1 MPLAKG
7 SKNITIRVG
16 LMPRLINKHQEEIRS
31 KPHKTDRK
39 LIGFVNDLLS
49 DVLDKDEFLKHFAP
63 YLSIIDIV
71 DNILYIKD
79 SKIKHS
85 IEIYLKNGSLYCDYD
100 KNFSCRHIHYAF
112 AIPEIARLDL
122 KRMSK

>member
-16 LMPRLINKHQEEIRS
+16 LMPRLMKKHLEDLQK
-31 KPHKTDRK
+31 KPSKTDPK

-49 DVLDKDEFLKHFAP
+49 DVIDKDEFLKCYAP
-63 YLSIIDIV
+63 FLSVIDIID
-71 DNILYIKD
+71 NIIYLKD
-79 SKIKHS
+79 AKLKHS
-85 IEIYLKNGSLYCDYD
+85 IEIYLKNNQLFCEYD
-100 KNFSCRHIHYAF
+100 KGFNCKHIHYAF

-122 KRMSK
+122 KRISK